1 MHFKALSCCCP
12 ELTQGIGKLAL
23 WMLFYLFYATN
34 PAWASLEPE
43 LYNRQNHG
51 HAKNVIVLQT
61 Q

>member
-1 MHFKALSCCCP
+1 MHFKALSCYCP

-23 WMLFYLFYATN
+23 WMLLYLFYATT

-43 LYNRQNHG
+43 LVYSTNHG
-51 HAKNVIVLQT
+51 HAKNVTVLQT